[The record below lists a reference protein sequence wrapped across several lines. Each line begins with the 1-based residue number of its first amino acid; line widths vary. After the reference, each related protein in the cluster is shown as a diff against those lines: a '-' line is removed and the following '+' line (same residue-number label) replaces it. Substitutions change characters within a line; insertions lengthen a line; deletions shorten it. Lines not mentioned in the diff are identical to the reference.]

1 MTHETRSELEARL
14 ARLDAVHDEDAVDRA
29 VAAAERMRR
38 QRRNRRRALAG
49 AALAGV
55 AALIISPAGGAL
67 AGAAG
72 DLLGIGEQPSRT
84 DEIDSQAA
92 FPPARDQRVIAT
104 GVTPDGLD
112 YEVIATASR
121 YDIPLSVGQRFGMCV
136 DIDVPTVP
144 GNSSRTYW
152 PVSCAN
158 EESYA
163 DPDATTLEVR
173 SAPRELAPA
182 AALTA
187 SAWVP
192 LDVESLAVTY
202 TDGAG
207 EMHEVPV
214 ALGRIEGELAD
225 EIKAPVEAAFFT
237 APIPADVFGP
247 EVQADGLLNRC
258 EVRAA
263 LKGISATVGYA
274 GDQPARTLPP
284 DMIYET
290 AIVSRPPQPFSRP
303 DGRDGS
309 WLEVMD
315 TSDCGGGPYAPR

>member
-104 GVTPDGLD
+104 GLTPDGLD

-136 DIDVPTVP
+136 DIDVPTIP

-163 DPDATTLEVR
+163 DPGQVTLEVE
-173 SAPRELAPA
+173 SARRDLSPS

-187 SAWVP
+187 SAWLP
-192 LDVESLAVTY
+192 LNVESVAVTY

-207 EMHEVPV
+207 EVHDVPV
-214 ALGRIEGELAD
+214 ALGRVEGELAKA
-225 EIKAPVEAAFFT
+225 IKAPVEAAFF
-237 APIPADVFGP
+237 AALIPADVFGP
-247 EVQADGLLNRC
+247 EVQADGLLNSC

-263 LKGISATVGYA
+263 LKGISATVSYSDEEA
-274 GDQPARTLPP
+274 PRALTP
-284 DMIYET
+284 DMRYET
-290 AIVSRPPQPFSRP
+290 AIASMPPPLLSRERSAL
-303 DGRDGS
+303 DA
-309 WLEVMD
+309 MD